1 MTVTE
6 TMLNEASNKLKA
18 AKVMLIDLDDIEVNK
33 FNKAEINDIEDL
45 AESIK
50 NNGLMVPITVYKERN
65 HHYILLGG
73 ERRYR
78 AHQLLAKEE
87 PSYQYIQAVIQEKPE
102 AEIEERVSIIVN
114 NAQREQTKDNIKMM
128 VDELSELYDM
138 KSNRKDP
145 IKDKD
150 IVNHR
155 KRDWISLN
163 IGYKIAGRTVQ
174 EYLTGIHAL
183 HESEESKTLE
193 KKIPTLKA
201 LSKQIKKLT
210 KTLDALEFSQYN
222 YTYQDLINYQDE
234 CNELFYVLNAHNAD
248 IQRAKKNIY
257 QTADEFNAMPE
268 SDYEEQITLDEALAL
283 VESKEQ

>member
-33 FNKAEINDIEDL
+33 FNKAEIKDIEDL

-78 AHQLLAKEE
+78 AHQLLAKED
-87 PSYQYIQAVIQEKPE
+87 PSYSIIQAVIQEKPE
-102 AEIEERVSIIVN
+102 EEIEERVSIIVN
-114 NAQREQTKDNIKMM
+114 NAQREQTKENIKMM
-128 VDELSELYDM
+128 VDELSELYDL
-138 KSNRKDP
+138 KSNRKDA
-145 IKDKD
+145 IKDQD
-150 IVNHR
+150 IINLR

-163 IGYKIAGRTVQ
+163 IGYKIAGRTIQ

-183 HESEESKTLE
+183 PESEEPKEADKKVSSLKSITKKVRNIAKIIDTLNFDE
-193 KKIPTLKA
+193 T
-201 LSKQIKKLT
+201 
-210 KTLDALEFSQYN
+210 E
-222 YTYQDLINYQDE
+222 YTYQDLINYQDA
-234 CNELFYVLNAHNAD
+234 CNELFYQLNTHGAI
-248 IQRAKKNIY
+248 IQSVKKNFY
-257 QTADEFNAMPE
+257 QTQEEYDAMPP
-268 SDYEEQITLDEALAL
+268 SDYEEQITLDEALTM
-283 VESKEQ
+283 VEGEDQ